1 MSRSAPT
8 VAAPFAPR
16 FALAWSALVYA
27 VAAVSLGW
35 PALAGKF
42 LVNPASDQYKAGYA
56 FREFAAHTLRT
67 TGSFPQ
73 WDPYLFGGM
82 PYVGAM
88 HGDIFYP
95 TFLLRMILPTDVA
108 MTWSFILHVFLAG
121 LFTYVLLRSLGF
133 SFLSALVGG
142 LAYMMGGPIA
152 AYVSPGHDGKLY
164 VSALLPLVLF
174 LLVRGMRDGK
184 KWTWGALSVTIGLA
198 VLSPH
203 PQLLQYLLLGSGAFA
218 LYLAFVSQDGVKL
231 ARPVALRRVG
241 AAALAVALGFL
252 MGAVQ
257 YLPVLQYVPWSP
269 RSGGLGGYDGAT
281 QFSFPPEEMLNT
293 YLPQFSGIL
302 QDYWGRNGI
311 HLHSEYLGVV
321 VLILAV
327 LGLASGAVKEK
338 RTNLT
343 WFFIGL
349 FVIST
354 AWSLGGFTPFY
365 RIVYWIVPG
374 AKFFRAPST
383 MMFMMAFAVAVLAAL
398 GMERVEA
405 GKVSRRFVIG
415 WAIAAGLLAALGA
428 TGALGNMAQALAVQG
443 RADFAIDNAPH
454 IVMGSVRSFAAA
466 ALTHIVL
473 LLVMRQRITPRIGAI
488 ALTALV
494 ALDLWSI
501 ERLYWQFSPPASVLF
516 AGNAIT
522 DLIAKQ
528 DQPYRVLAVPVG
540 PDAVPTDPIF
550 GRDGLMPLRI
560 RSVLGYH
567 GNQLARYNLL
577 LDENQGFRQI
587 GNPQVWRLLNIKY
600 FITNVTPSPIT
611 GAKQLLGPVTDAAGS
626 PLYLYE
632 LPYPDP
638 IAWVAPA
645 IVKGADEAVLTT
657 ILDPR
662 FDVGR
667 AALFDTA
674 APVTGVPLT
683 KLPDTLGITVRATT
697 YEPGHIVLELSQP
710 APAGSALVVSENF
723 YPGWTAL
730 ADGKPAA
737 IGRAD
742 YVLIGVALP
751 TSART
756 VELAFSSPT
765 YARGKTITLFAL
777 VLGLAWCAGGAVADK
792 RSAGA

>member
-1 MSRSAPT
+1 MSRPAQPT
-8 VAAPFAPR
+8 AAPFAPR
-16 FALAWSALVYA
+16 FAFAWASLVYA
-27 VAAVSLGW
+27 IAALSLGW
-35 PALAGKF
+35 PALSGQF
-42 LVNPASDQYKAGYA
+42 LVNPASDQYIAGYA

-121 LFTYVLLRSLGF
+121 LFTYLLLRALGF

-142 LAYMMGGPIA
+142 VAYMMGGPIA

-174 LLVRGMRDGK
+174 LLVRGVRDGK
-184 KWTWGALSVTIGLA
+184 RWSWGALAVTIGLA

-203 PQLLQYLLLGSGAFA
+203 PQLLQYLLLGAGAFA
-218 LYLAFVSQDGVKL
+218 LYLAFVTQDGVKL
-231 ARPVALRRVG
+231 PRPVALRRIG
-241 AAALAVALGFL
+241 AAAIAVAIGFL

-257 YLPVLQYVPWSP
+257 YLPVMQYVPWSP
-269 RSGGLGGYDGAT
+269 RAGGLGSYDGAT
-281 QFSFPPEEMLNT
+281 QFSFPPEEFLNT

-302 QDYWGRNGI
+302 EDYWGRNGI

-321 VLILAV
+321 VLVLAV
-327 LGLASGAVKEK
+327 LGLASGATKEK

-349 FVIST
+349 FVISSL
-354 AWSLGGFTPFY
+354 WSLGGFTPFY

-383 MMFMMAFAVAVLAAL
+383 MMFMMAFAVAVLGAL

-415 WAIAAGLLAALGA
+415 WAAAAGVLAVLGV
-428 TGALGNMAQALAVQG
+428 TGALGNVAQALAVQG
-443 RADFAIDNAPH
+443 RAARAVDNAPQ

-466 ALTHIVL
+466 ALALMVL
-473 LLVMRQRITPRIGAI
+473 LLLMRKRIQPTVAAI

-501 ERLYWQFSPPASVLF
+501 ERLYWRFSAPASTLF
-516 AGNAIT
+516 AGNSIT
-522 DLIAKQ
+522 EYLTKQ
-528 DQPYRVLAVPVG
+528 DQPYRVLAVELG
-540 PDAVPTDPIF
+540 PNAVSRDPIL
-550 GRDGLMPLRI
+550 GYDGLMPLRI
-560 RSVLGYH
+560 RSVVGYH
-567 GNQLARYNLL
+567 GNQLGRYNGLL
-577 LDENQGFRQI
+577 GEDGRQL
-587 GNPQVWRLLNIKY
+587 GNPQVWRLLNIRY
-600 FITNVTPSPIT
+600 LITNVTPSPIS
-611 GAKQLLGPVTDAAGS
+611 GAKQLMGPVTDAAGS

-632 LPYPDP
+632 MPYADP
-638 IAWVAPA
+638 IAWVTPA
-645 IVKGADEAVLTT
+645 IVKGADDAVLTT
-657 ILDPR
+657 LLDPR
-662 FDVGR
+662 FELNR

-674 APVTGVPLT
+674 AAVTGQQLA
-683 KLPDTLGITVRATT
+683 KLPDTLAISVRATK
-697 YEPGHIVLELSQP
+697 YEPGHIALELSQP
-710 APAGSALVVSENF
+710 APAGSALVVSENY
-723 YPGWTAL
+723 YPGWTATV
-730 ADGKPAA
+730 DGKPAS

-751 TSART
+751 AGART
-756 VELAFSSPT
+756 VELTFTSAPFQ
-765 YARGKTITLFAL
+765 RGKSITLFAL
-777 VLGLAWCAGGAVADK
+777 VLGLAWCAGGVVADK
-792 RSAGA
+792 RSARA

>member
-302 QDYWGRNGI
+302 QDYWGRNFI
-311 HLHSEYLGVV
+311 HLHSLS
-321 VLILAV
+321 LIH
-327 LGLASGAVKEK
+327 
-338 RTNLT
+338 
-343 WFFIGL
+343 
-349 FVIST
+349 ISEPT
-354 AWSLGGFTPFY
+354 
-365 RIVYWIVPG
+365 
-374 AKFFRAPST
+374 
-383 MMFMMAFAVAVLAAL
+383 
-398 GMERVEA
+398 
-405 GKVSRRFVIG
+405 RR
-415 WAIAAGLLAALGA
+415 
-428 TGALGNMAQALAVQG
+428 
-443 RADFAIDNAPH
+443 
-454 IVMGSVRSFAAA
+454 S
-466 ALTHIVL
+466 
-473 LLVMRQRITPRIGAI
+473 
-488 ALTALV
+488 
-494 ALDLWSI
+494 
-501 ERLYWQFSPPASVLF
+501 
-516 AGNAIT
+516 
-522 DLIAKQ
+522 
-528 DQPYRVLAVPVG
+528 
-540 PDAVPTDPIF
+540 
-550 GRDGLMPLRI
+550 
-560 RSVLGYH
+560 
-567 GNQLARYNLL
+567 
-577 LDENQGFRQI
+577 
-587 GNPQVWRLLNIKY
+587 
-600 FITNVTPSPIT
+600 
-611 GAKQLLGPVTDAAGS
+611 
-626 PLYLYE
+626 
-632 LPYPDP
+632 
-638 IAWVAPA
+638 
-645 IVKGADEAVLTT
+645 
-657 ILDPR
+657 
-662 FDVGR
+662 
-667 AALFDTA
+667 
-674 APVTGVPLT
+674 
-683 KLPDTLGITVRATT
+683 
-697 YEPGHIVLELSQP
+697 
-710 APAGSALVVSENF
+710 
-723 YPGWTAL
+723 
-730 ADGKPAA
+730 
-737 IGRAD
+737 
-742 YVLIGVALP
+742 
-751 TSART
+751 
-756 VELAFSSPT
+756 
-765 YARGKTITLFAL
+765 
-777 VLGLAWCAGGAVADK
+777 
-792 RSAGA
+792 